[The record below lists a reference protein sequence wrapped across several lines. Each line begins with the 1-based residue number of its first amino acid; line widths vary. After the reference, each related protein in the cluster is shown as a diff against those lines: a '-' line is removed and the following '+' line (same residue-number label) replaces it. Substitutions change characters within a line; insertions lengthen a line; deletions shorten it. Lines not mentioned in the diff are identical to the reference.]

1 MRLRI
6 RPIKCPRCDA
16 RLPIKKKIFKGNYL
30 TIVQCLACGTPCA
43 VGGDKVDEKT
53 LVRKAQM
60 SSSAFAEDIWRGFLG
75 EKLYE
80 EAQKQQQ
87 EPGFDIEIM
96 PPEEKDLK

>member
-6 RPIKCPRCDA
+6 RPIKCPCCNA
-16 RLPIKKKIFKGNYL
+16 PLPIKKKIFRANYL
-30 TIVQCLACGTPCA
+30 KVVQCLDCGAPCA
-43 VGGDKVDEKT
+43 VGGDKVDDKK
-53 LVRKAQM
+53 LVRTAQTA
-60 SSSAFAEDIWRGFLG
+60 SQQFKEGFWCGLLG

-87 EPGFDIEIM
+87 EPGFAIEIM